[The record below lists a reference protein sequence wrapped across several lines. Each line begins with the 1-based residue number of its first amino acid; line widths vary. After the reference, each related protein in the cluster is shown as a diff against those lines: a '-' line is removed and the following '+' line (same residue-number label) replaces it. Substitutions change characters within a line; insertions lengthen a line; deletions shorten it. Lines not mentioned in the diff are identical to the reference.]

1 MIVTMKQTLYL
12 AGWHRP
18 MIVSA
23 PDNRLHTAGGH
34 DRQTSQLNHLATN
47 LATPQI
53 ESVAMKYSVLLA
65 TIGTLV
71 IAGCTQET
79 QNKIGRS
86 LQNWTG
92 ANGVLEVYAGDKLA
106 QRFIKI
112 DKLSTAMATEGGG
125 SPRPYRFGY
134 GVLDANQD
142 GVHND
147 GERKVY
153 FEVSDYSTNYVF
165 YGDPGS

>member
-1 MIVTMKQTLYL
+1 MRPAIEPIVAL
-12 AGWHRP
+12 A
-18 MIVSA
+18 
-23 PDNRLHTAGGH
+23 
-34 DRQTSQLNHLATN
+34 
-47 LATPQI
+47 
-53 ESVAMKYSVLLA
+53 VL
-65 TIGTLV
+65 GTLA

-106 QRFIKI
+106 RRFIKI

-125 SPRPYRFGY
+125 SRPYRFGY
-134 GVLDANQD
+134 GVLDTNQD
-142 GVHND
+142 GVQSD

-153 FEVSDYSTNYVF
+153 FEISDYSTNYVF
-165 YGDPGS
+165 YGDPGN